1 MKMKVKNSKLKVK
14 GSTEQQSSR
23 ATEQQED
30 ITAKTFSLT
39 AALLRYWATGLI
51 LLFTLNF
58 PLLTLSGCG
67 YTLQGRDTLPLT
79 SVKIGRIENRT
90 FEPKLEDKFQKAL
103 ADELIRNGIMISKSA
118 GHVISGTI
126 DDFSLKPLS
135 EKEGVASE
143 YEVIIK
149 ANFFLTFPDGKVKEL
164 RNKGVFTVSFSGSG
178 NIENIVAAKE
188 QAAETAMRNLA
199 SEIRAGIVYQ

>member
-1 MKMKVKNSKLKVK
+1 MKIKNSKLKVK

-23 ATEQQED
+23 AIEQQED
-30 ITAKTFSLT
+30 TTAKTFSLT
-39 AALLRYWATGLI
+39 AALLGYWATGLI
-51 LLFTLNF
+51 LLFTLA
-58 PLLTLSGCG
+58 GCG

-126 DDFSLKPLS
+126 DDLKLRPLA

-149 ANFFLTFPDGKVKEL
+149 ARFFLTSPDGKVKEL
-164 RNKGVFTVSFSGSG
+164 RNTGVFIVSFSGTG
-178 NIENIVAAKE
+178 NIESLVAAKE

-199 SEIRAGIVYQ
+199 SEIRAGIVYGM

>member
-1 MKMKVKNSKLKVK
+1 MKLKIKSLKLKMK

-23 ATEQQED
+23 AIEQQSLVQ
-30 ITAKTFSLT
+30 KSLT
-39 AALLRYWATGLI
+39 TGLLRYCATGLI
-51 LLFTLNF
+51 LLF
-58 PLLTLSGCG
+58 TLSGCG
-67 YTLQGRDTLPLT
+67 YTLQGRDTLPFT

-103 ADELIRNGIMISKSA
+103 ADELIRSGIMISKNS

-126 DDFSLKPLS
+126 YDLKLRPLA
-135 EKEGVASE
+135 EEEGVASE

-149 ANFFLTFPDGKVKEL
+149 ARFFLTSPDGKVKEL
-164 RNKGVFTVSFSGSG
+164 RNTGVFIVTFSGLG
-178 NIENIVAAKE
+178 KIENIVAAKE

-199 SEIRAGIVYQ
+199 SEIRAGIVYGI

>member
-1 MKMKVKNSKLKVK
+1 MKMKIKNSKLKVK
-14 GSTEQQSSR
+14 SFPRKMFTAHSSLF
-23 ATEQQED
+23 TL
-30 ITAKTFSLT
+30 F
-39 AALLRYWATGLI
+39 
-51 LLFTLNF
+51 LLFTFHFSLF
-58 PLLTLSGCG
+58 ALSGCG

-79 SVKIGRIENRT
+79 SVKIGRIENKT

-126 DDFSLKPLS
+126 NDFSLKPLS

-149 ANFFLTFPDGKVKEL
+149 ARFFLTSPDGKVKEL
-164 RNKGVFTVSFSGSG
+164 RNSGVFTVSFSGSG

-199 SEIRAGIVYQ
+199 SEIRAGIVYGI